1 MEEKKVLD
9 LLKIVREVRGKE
21 YAQGMVDMA
30 NLLTTPAKPAPT
42 TTESHPE

>member
-1 MEEKKVLD
+1 MAENVVD
-9 LLKIVREVRGKE
+9 LLNKIAEVRGEE

-30 NLLTTPAKPAPT
+30 NLLTAPAKPAPT

>member
-1 MEEKKVLD
+1 MAENVVD
-9 LLKIVREVRGKE
+9 LLNAITAVRGEE

-30 NLLTTPAKPAPT
+30 NLLTTTAKPAPT

>member
-1 MEEKKVLD
+1 MAENVVD
-9 LLKIVREVRGKE
+9 LLNAITAVRGEE
-21 YAQGMVDMA
+21 YAKGMVDMA